1 MRLIDF
7 DTDHIYIIFMC
18 IYIYIHIYIYIC
30 VFFLRV
36 LEDKKLRFGFV
47 HSVGFRIT
55 VSLHF
60 LFVLSY
66 YLFSL
71 LIFLGIMTYCFFNC
85 ARTGRMEKYQ
95 GSMTYNSDT

>member
-7 DTDHIYIIFMC
+7 DTDHIYMIFMY
-18 IYIYIHIYIYIC
+18 IYIYTYVY
-30 VFFLRV
+30 FLRV

-71 LIFLGIMTYCFFNC
+71 FIFLGIMTYCFFNC
-85 ARTGRMEKYQ
+85 ARTGHIEKYQ
-95 GSMTYNSDT
+95 GSMTHNSDT